1 MGRLT
6 DAGIMTMELDATS
19 DESVNGVA
27 KKLKDDG
34 IVLDILVNNAGII
47 NNSPLVETSLDV
59 AQKVIDTNT
68 IGTFRVTKAF
78 TTDMIQA
85 RKGLILNVSSVVGR
99 MPLPVSYVTF

>member
-1 MGRLT
+1 
-6 DAGIMTMELDATS
+6 MELDATS

-27 KKLKDDG
+27 SKLKDDG
-34 IVLDILVNNAGII
+34 IVLDILVNNAGVI

-59 AQKVIDTNT
+59 AQKVIETNT

-78 TTDMIQA
+78 ATDMMQA

-99 MPLPVSYVTF
+99 MPLPVSCVT